1 MIRIILVLFVF
12 VNITLA
18 QVSVS
23 TILSPEIIKIKN
35 PSDESLKEIETIHN
49 NMEIYNLDFQSK
61 IEKYYKI
68 NGNSIG
74 FEFDNKKQFKF
85 IEKYILSNADE
96 IVKQYA
102 AMQIPKIMLNGY
114 HENIDTYTKK
124 EILKMFKFNDIMW
137 SLDTQAILFFSNWN
151 TNIAIEEYVYSLKGL
166 FSFVTGDIQE
176 KSKEMMMSKSKEFYL
191 DLYKENPDRVVKAV
205 ALANY
210 IDFLHLHNNID
221 EANKYFTILENN
233 FSDVKEIEFTLNRF
247 APYKPTTI
255 GNHVPFFSGKDT
267 RSSLAIIPD
276 TFKGKY
282 YLIQFWS
289 ITCPPC
295 VAEMGEVHK
304 IHEKYKNSNFEIL
317 SFSMGDSQVNLDKF
331 WKNKWTMPWYNVSLT
346 NNWNDDIS
354 KSFSVTAIPNLL
366 FISPDGIIVENE
378 DTFRDKNIEEVISK
392 HFNN

>member
-23 TILSPEIIKIKN
+23 TILSPEMITIKN

-85 IEKYILSNADE
+85 IENYILSNADE

-114 HENIDTYTKK
+114 HENIDTNTKK

-166 FSFVTGDIQE
+166 YLFVTGDIQE

-191 DLYKENPDRVVKAV
+191 GLYKENPDRGVKAV

-210 IDFLHLHNNID
+210 IGFLHLHNNID
-221 EANKYFTILENN
+221 EANKYFTILENS

-267 RSSLAIIPD
+267 RSSLELTPD
-276 TFKGKY
+276 IFNGKY

-295 VAEMGEVHK
+295 VAEMKEIHK
-304 IHEKYKNSNFEIL
+304 IHEKYKNKNFEIL
-317 SFSMGDSQVNLDKF
+317 SFSIGDSQVNLDKF
-331 WKNKWTMPWYNVSLT
+331 WKSKWTMPWYNVSLT

-366 FISPDGIIVENE
+366 LISPDGIIVENE
-378 DTFRDKNIEEVISK
+378 DTFGDKNIEEVISK